1 MELKACVS
9 VKGKQPQPIAGGW
22 RDYHDRQ
29 ATPTLEMVML
39 SRPRQRIEVHV
50 SLERG
55 EPFAR
60 ADRLPIG
67 AGVDHP
73 RQSWCCDGFP
83 KEVLAKARAE
93 AGRVEL
99 PVSVVV
105 DDDVEW
111 LESWEHELGGASP
124 HDLHPC

>member
-1 MELKACVS
+1 
-9 VKGKQPQPIAGGW
+9 
-22 RDYHDRQ
+22 
-29 ATPTLEMVML
+29 ML

-67 AGVDHP
+67 AGVEHP

-83 KEVLAKARAE
+83 KEVLANARAE
-93 AGRVEL
+93 AGRVDL
-99 PVSVVV
+99 PISVVV

-111 LESWEHELGGASP
+111 LESWEHELGGALSWRFAS
-124 HDLHPC
+124 LLEASQSR